1 MTQNSHEVIV
11 VGGGAAGMMAA
22 LAAASRGARVTVL
35 DRMDKVG
42 KKILV
47 AGNGRCNITN
57 TRQDISHY
65 HGAPPEFTEGILRS
79 FPVDKTLAFFKS
91 LGVVCVEEEEGRVYP
106 SCGQASAVRS
116 ALQFEMDRR
125 NIQVHC
131 GVEVHRLVLE
141 NRAFKVETK
150 DGRVF
155 AGDRVVVAAGGK
167 AAPDMGTNGSGFDLL
182 KALGHHVTPL
192 FPTLVQLNLQSPFL
206 KEVDGVRFNGAAAV
220 VSNGRV
226 RRESVGEIQLTDYG
240 ASGIPV
246 MDLSRTAGECLLEK
260 RDASLELRLLP
271 DRAPQDIWEDVQS
284 RMSSRPD
291 ETVERA
297 LLGLIHSKLIPVL
310 IQLAGFKNRHV
321 SCRLSSLGH
330 GKNLAD
336 LLTRWTLP
344 ITGTQS
350 WSRAQVTAGG
360 VVASEI
366 NSATLESKIVP
377 GLFFAGEII
386 DVDGDTGGY
395 NLQWA
400 WSSGHVAGLN
410 AAG

>member
-1 MTQNSHEVIV
+1 MTQNSHGVIV

-57 TRQDISHY
+57 ARQDIAHY
-65 HGAPPEFTEGILRS
+65 HGAPPEFIEGILRS
-79 FPVDKTLAFFKS
+79 FPVDKTMAFFKS
-91 LGVVCVEEEEGRVYP
+91 LGVACVEEEEGRVYP

-167 AAPDMGTNGSGFDLL
+167 AAPEMGTNGSGFDLL
-182 KALGHHVTPL
+182 KALGHHITPL

-206 KEVDGVRFNGAAAV
+206 KEVDGVRFTGSAGI
-220 VSNGRV
+220 VSEGRV
-226 RRESVGEIQLTDYG
+226 LREAAGEIQLTDYG

-246 MDLSRTAGECLLEK
+246 MDLSRTAGECLLNK
-260 RDASLELRLLP
+260 HPVSLELNLLP
-271 DRAPQDIWEDVQS
+271 SRTPDDIWDDVQT
-284 RMSSRPD
+284 RLSSRPD
-291 ETVERA
+291 ETLERA
-297 LLGLIHSKLIPVL
+297 LLGLVHSKLIPVL
-310 IQLAGFKNRHV
+310 ILAAGFKNKHV
-321 SCRLSSLGH
+321 SCRMAAPAQA
-330 GKNLAD
+330 KTLAG
-336 LLTRWTLP
+336 LLTRWVLP

-360 VVASEI
+360 VVSSEI
-366 NSATLESKIVP
+366 DSTTLESKIIP
-377 GLFFAGEII
+377 GLFLAGEII

-400 WSSGHVAGLN
+400 WSSGHVAGLH
-410 AAG
+410 AAS

>member
-65 HGAPPEFTEGILRS
+65 HGAPPEFIEGILRS

-91 LGVVCVEEEEGRVYP
+91 IGVVCVEEEEGRVYP

-125 NIQVHC
+125 HVQVHC
-131 GVEVHRLVLE
+131 GAEVRRLVLE
-141 NRAFKVETK
+141 NRVFKVETK

-155 AGDRVVVAAGGK
+155 TGDRVVVAAGGK

-182 KALGHHVTPL
+182 QALGHHITPL

-226 RRESVGEIQLTDYG
+226 LRESVGEIQITDYG

-260 RDASLELRLLP
+260 RPASLELRLLAGRSP
-271 DRAPQDIWEDVQS
+271 REILEDVET

-297 LLGLIHSKLIPVL
+297 LLGLVHSKLIPVL
-310 IQLAGFKNRHV
+310 IPLAGFKNRHV
-321 SCRLSSLGH
+321 SCRLSSPVH
-330 GKNLAD
+330 WKNLAD

-350 WSRAQVTAGG
+350 WGRAQVTAGG
-360 VVASEI
+360 VAADEI
-366 NSATLESKIVP
+366 DGATLESKIVP
-377 GLFFAGEII
+377 GLFLAGEII

-400 WSSGHVAGLN
+400 WSSGHAAGLH
-410 AAG
+410 AAA